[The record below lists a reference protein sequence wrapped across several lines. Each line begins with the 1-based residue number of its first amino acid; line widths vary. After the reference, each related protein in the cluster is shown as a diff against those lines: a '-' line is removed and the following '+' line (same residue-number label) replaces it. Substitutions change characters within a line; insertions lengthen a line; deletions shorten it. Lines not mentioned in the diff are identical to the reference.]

1 MEFEYETKGQVT
13 VPWDR
18 ARPQPRRGSVGEADR
33 TQVREEAAVAGVVE
47 GPWARRVS
55 APPQGD
61 TPRSPFIPRV
71 LIECPLGDPQ
81 RSLLFLVKLTACGG
95 DTDINQMSRK

>member
-1 MEFEYETKGQVT
+1 M
-13 VPWDR
+13 
-18 ARPQPRRGSVGEADR
+18 GEADH

-47 GPWARRVS
+47 GPWACRIS
-55 APPQGD
+55 APGD

>member
-1 MEFEYETKGQVT
+1 M
-13 VPWDR
+13 
-18 ARPQPRRGSVGEADR
+18 GEADR

-47 GPWARRVS
+47 GPWACRVLP
-55 APPQGD
+55 PPQRD

>member
-1 MEFEYETKGQVT
+1 M
-13 VPWDR
+13 
-18 ARPQPRRGSVGEADR
+18 GEADR

-61 TPRSPFIPRV
+61 TPRSPFIPRA
-71 LIECPLGDPQ
+71 LIECPLGGAQ